1 MYSINRNSRLIGFVA
16 TTAMAGALLS
26 GCAATGTTSGNVA
39 AASAETAIA
48 KGQVSRA
55 IQFAETA
62 IEADPR
68 NGAYRATAGDAYLEA
83 GRFMSAAT
91 AYNEAI
97 ELGETSPRTALSLAL
112 AYAGGARFDEAIA
125 TLDRWQGEIA
135 TADLG
140 LAYALAGQPERAVHV
155 LGNEIRRGGNSV
167 KVRQNLAYSYALA
180 GRWREARLMAAQDVP
195 AGEVDARMEEW
206 AQLTHP
212 LAFQNRIAVLL
223 DIPAGQRD
231 AGMPS
236 YLALANYPDA
246 PLFAA
251 AETGTAVTDRPVVR
265 IALPASSSS
274 SELPA
279 LDAPAKLEAPVAAP
293 VLSKVD
299 TPIET
304 SVENAAPVRHDAV
317 QFVSKPVVQEVPA
330 RTTTP
335 AGTARV
341 ASSAP
346 SPSKSAPARSVPNL
360 AVADPTHLVQLGSF
374 TSEAGAKRAWNIYV
388 SRYPELARHDMVIT
402 EAVVRGKR
410 YWRVSAGGYSAA
422 TSQTMCAR
430 VRSSGGSGCIAWAE
444 ARPLPG
450 AVERNRHL
458 ARR

>member
-1 MYSINRNSRLIGFVA
+1 MYSTKSNSRLMGFAA

-26 GCAATGTTSGNVA
+26 GCAATGATSANVA

-48 KGQVSRA
+48 KGQASRA
-55 IQFAETA
+55 IQYAETA

-83 GRFMSAAT
+83 GRFLSAAT

-97 ELGETSPRTALSLAL
+97 ELGQTSPRTALSLAL
-112 AYAGGARFDEAIA
+112 AYTGAARFDEAVA

-155 LGNEIRRGGNSV
+155 LSNEIRGGGNNV

-180 GRWREARLMAAQDVP
+180 GRWREARLMAEQDVA
-195 AGEVDARMEEW
+195 AGELNARMEEW
-206 AQLTHP
+206 AQFTHP
-212 LAFQNRIAVLL
+212 LAFQARVAALL
-223 DIPAGQRD
+223 DIPAGKPD
-231 AGMPS
+231 TGMPT
-236 YLALANYPDA
+236 YLALANYPER

-251 AETGTAVTDRPVVR
+251 ADANPAVTDTPVVR
-265 IALPASSSS
+265 IALPASG

-279 LDAPAKLEAPVAAP
+279 VGTPAKVEAPVETGAP
-293 VLSKVD
+293 VRHD
-299 TPIET
+299 TMQFVSNP
-304 SVENAAPVRHDAV
+304 VVQPLPARNAAPVRT
-317 QFVSKPVVQEVPA
+317 A
-330 RTTTP
+330 RAQTP
-335 AGTARV
+335 A
-341 ASSAP
+341 P
-346 SPSKSAPARSVPNL
+346 APAKTAPRSAAPDL
-360 AVADPTHLVQLGSF
+360 AVTDGTHLVQLGSF
-374 TSEAGAKRAWNIYV
+374 TSEAGAKRAWNIYL

-422 TSQTMCAR
+422 TSQTMCSR
-430 VRSSGGSGCIAWAE
+430 VKSSGSTGCIAWAKS
-444 ARPLPG
+444 RPLPG
-450 AVERNRHL
+450 AVESDVKL